1 MCICCTIALRCT
13 VFIGLNSSTRLC
25 QTPTPTRQHTAMRT
39 RPLDLAAFSERV
51 DAESAA
57 DAVQDILPSPP
68 PAYHQLPEVREA
80 AVANSSE
87 TSMDEQQD
95 GDAQAQSHAIAG
107 DAGRVAQDVSED
119 EADLLYSSSEDD
131 EEDYSDS
138 YDDEFMRQEDNDEL
152 LGQQDWDNVSGDLT
166 KRYNRLKQHLGVLNH
181 VGAGS
186 SSTTEQQQQPLPAQ
200 NQFAQRQR
208 QLHLQAQRRAQH
220 QAAAAI
226 AAAASSSTST
236 SGPASTKTAPGIHAS
251 KLDSSLAALSSR
263 YSSSLNLSPLSS
275 ASQGGTG
282 GGYSN
287 EPSFTSNAAT
297 RKGGSERHQVTK
309 DKSDRATTE
318 QVLDDRTRLV
328 LYKMLGRK
336 RLERVEGCVST
347 GKEVSTRS
355 LRRRCRRGLAVA
367 DWQLQRRALQA
378 EGLKE

>member
-87 TSMDEQQD
+87 TSMIEQQD
-95 GDAQAQSHAIAG
+95 GQAQSHAAG
-107 DAGRVAQDVSED
+107 GAAGIAQDVSED

-138 YDDEFMRQEDNDEL
+138 YNDDEFMRQDNDDEL

-263 YSSSLNLSPLSS
+263 YSSSLNLSPLSTSSS
-275 ASQGGTG
+275 AQG

>member
-1 MCICCTIALRCT
+1 
-13 VFIGLNSSTRLC
+13 
-25 QTPTPTRQHTAMRT
+25 
-39 RPLDLAAFSERV
+39 
-51 DAESAA
+51 
-57 DAVQDILPSPP
+57 
-68 PAYHQLPEVREA
+68 
-80 AVANSSE
+80 
-87 TSMDEQQD
+87 MDEQQD
-95 GDAQAQSHAIAG
+95 GDGQAQSHAIAAVG
-107 DAGRVAQDVSED
+107 IAQDVSED

-131 EEDYSDS
+131 DEDQEDYSDS
-138 YDDEFMRQEDNDEL
+138 YNDDEDYMRQEDNDEL

-181 VGAGS
+181 VGGGAG
-186 SSTTEQQQQPLPAQ
+186 STTEQQQQPLPAQ

-226 AAAASSSTST
+226 AAATSSSTST
-236 SGPASTKTAPGIHAS
+236 SGPASAKAAPGIHAS

-263 YSSSLNLSPLSS
+263 YSSSLNLSPLSP
-275 ASQGGTG
+275 AAGQQGG

-347 GKEVSTRS
+347 GKEVSDLS
-355 LRRRCRRGLAVA
+355 
-367 DWQLQRRALQA
+367 
-378 EGLKE
+378 EGPEVPSED